1 MKEIYYNKKNN
12 IYYKNNEN
20 DFIKKNNNIIINSKY
35 DIDDKINDKYE
46 EIIPRS
52 IYFECIW
59 IIRDIKRLEK
69 ILIDKIDEYGEVERN
84 AYYKLDAIHRAI
96 FKIPKEYRGVILKSI
111 TYGMNNT
118 NIYIHENT
126 IKKYKREFICQLA
139 KNLALL

>member
-1 MKEIYYNKKNN
+1 MKERYYNKKNN

-20 DFIKKNNNIIINSKY
+20 DNIKNDINNKY
-35 DIDDKINDKYE
+35 DTDDKYE

-59 IIRDIKRLEK
+59 IIRDKNRLEK
-69 ILIDKIDEYGEVERN
+69 IIACKMDEYGELERN

-96 FKIPKEYRGVILKSI
+96 LKIPAEYRGVILRSI
-111 TYGMNNT
+111 TYGIKNT

-126 IKKYKREFICQLA
+126 IKKYKREFIYNLA
-139 KNLALL
+139 KNLALC

>member
-20 DFIKKNNNIIINSKY
+20 DFIKKNNNNIINSKY

-69 ILIDKIDEYGEVERN
+69 ILIDN
-84 AYYKLDAIHRAI
+84 SKL
-96 FKIPKEYRGVILKSI
+96 VIL
-111 TYGMNNT
+111 
-118 NIYIHENT
+118 
-126 IKKYKREFICQLA
+126 
-139 KNLALL
+139 NLD

>member
-20 DFIKKNNNIIINSKY
+20 DNIKNNINNEY
-35 DIDDKINDKYE
+35 DVDDKRGNKYE

-59 IIRDIKRLEK
+59 IIRDKKRLEK
-69 ILIDKIDEYGEVERN
+69 ILTCKIDEYGEVERN

-126 IKKYKREFICQLA
+126 IKKYTREFIYQVA
-139 KNLALL
+139 KNLALY

>member
-1 MKEIYYNKKNN
+1 MKERYYNKKNN

-20 DFIKKNNNIIINSKY
+20 DNIKNDINNKY
-35 DIDDKINDKYE
+35 DTDDKYE

-59 IIRDIKRLEK
+59 IIRDKKRLER
-69 ILIDKIDEYGEVERN
+69 ILASNIDEYGEVERN

-96 FKIPKEYRGVILKSI
+96 LKIPAEYRGVILKSI
-111 TYGMNNT
+111 TYGIKNT

-126 IKKYKREFICQLA
+126 IKKYKREFIYQLA

>member
-1 MKEIYYNKKNN
+1 MKERYYNKKNN

-20 DFIKKNNNIIINSKY
+20 DNIKNDINNKY
-35 DIDDKINDKYE
+35 DTDDKYE

-69 ILIDKIDEYGEVERN
+69 ILTCKIDEYGEVERN

-96 FKIPKEYRGVILKSI
+96 LKIPAEYRGVILKSI
-111 TYGMNNT
+111 TYGMKNT

-126 IKKYKREFICQLA
+126 IKKYKREFIYQLA

>member
-1 MKEIYYNKKNN
+1 MKEIYYNKKDN
-12 IYYKNNEN
+12 IYYKNNN
-20 DFIKKNNNIIINSKY
+20 IDIIKKNNTINNKY
-35 DIDDKINDKYE
+35 DIDDKYE

-59 IIRDIKRLEK
+59 IIRDKKRLER
-69 ILIDKIDEYGEVERN
+69 ILASNIDEYGEVERN

-96 FKIPKEYRGVILKSI
+96 LKIPAEYRGVILKSI

-126 IKKYKREFICQLA
+126 IKKYKREFIYNLA
-139 KNLALL
+139 KNLALY

>member
-1 MKEIYYNKKNN
+1 MKEIYYNKKDN
-12 IYYKNNEN
+12 IYYKNNNN
-20 DFIKKNNNIIINSKY
+20 DIIKKNNNINNKY
-35 DIDDKINDKYE
+35 DIDDKYE
-46 EIIPRS
+46 EKIPRS

-126 IKKYKREFICQLA
+126 IKKYKREFIYQLA

>member
-20 DFIKKNNNIIINSKY
+20 DNIKNDINNKY
-35 DIDDKINDKYE
+35 DTDDKYE

-59 IIRDIKRLEK
+59 IIRDKNRLEK
-69 ILIDKIDEYGEVERN
+69 IIACKMDEYGEVERN

-96 FKIPKEYRGVILKSI
+96 LKIPAEYRGVILRSI
-111 TYGMNNT
+111 TYGINNT
-118 NIYIHENT
+118 NLYIHENT
-126 IKKYKREFICQLA
+126 IKKYKREFIYQVA
-139 KNLALL
+139 KNLALC

>member
-1 MKEIYYNKKNN
+1 MKERYYNKKNN

-20 DFIKKNNNIIINSKY
+20 DNIKNDINNKY
-35 DIDDKINDKYE
+35 DTDDKRGNKYE

-69 ILIDKIDEYGEVERN
+69 ILTCKIDEYGEVERN

-96 FKIPKEYRGVILKSI
+96 LKIPAEYRGVILRSI
-111 TYGMNNT
+111 TYGINNT

-126 IKKYKREFICQLA
+126 IKKYKREFIYNLA
-139 KNLALL
+139 KNLALY

>member
-20 DFIKKNNNIIINSKY
+20 DNIKNDINNKY
-35 DIDDKINDKYE
+35 DTDDKYE